1 MPPMESLTVPKVD
14 APKTDASLPATLP
27 AASLLTTPDSVIN
40 VGLQGFADELAGQG
54 VPVVHV
60 QWQPPAGG
68 DPVLAALLAKLG
80 V

>member
-1 MPPMESLTVPKVD
+1 MPKANDT
-14 APKTDASLPATLP
+14 AATDTTSG
-27 AASLLTTPDSVIN
+27 ASLLNTPVSVIN
-40 VGLQGFADELAGQG
+40 VGLQGFADELASQG

-68 DPVLAALLAKLG
+68 DPILAALLAKLG

>member
-1 MPPMESLTVPKVD
+1 MPLMEFMTVPKSETTA
-14 APKTDASLPATLP
+14 APAAIP
-27 AASLLTTPDSVIN
+27 AASLLTTPVSVIN